1 MTKYLPK
8 HLATRHGR
16 VESARVGAAAARGSR
31 SALAL
36 GVGATLP
43 VAGAAVMAAP
53 AFAAQETPAPAPA
66 PTISPVLTFDSR
78 GEAVK
83 TLQARLALVV
93 DGWYGPVT
101 TAAVK
106 DFQRANRLDVD
117 GVVGPRTWAALDA
130 SSAQP
135 SAGDVVRRGD
145 SGPLVRAI
153 QSKLGVNVDG
163 VFGPLTESAV
173 MAFQRSHGLVVDG
186 VVGAKTTYALALAT
200 DQATGGDTGTP
211 GQPGVPPLVHPDAPY
226 ELPFLNG
233 YPAPITQ
240 GPYGAASHHK
250 YYDKHAVDFG
260 VPTGTQVVA
269 SASGVVFK
277 TEKNVTGG
285 NTVLIKDASGFCME
299 YAHLSSMNV
308 VAGQRVSQGQKIA
321 LSGNTGFS
329 TGPHLHWGI
338 VDCSSYTSIKI
349 ADSKELGTTYVPGT
363 IGVSRNGS

>member
-16 VESARVGAAAARGSR
+16 VESARFGAAAARGSR

-83 TLQARLALVV
+83 TLKARLALVV

-173 MAFQRSHGLVVDG
+173 MTFQRSHGLVVDG

-277 TEKNVTGG
+277 TENNVTGG

>member
-1 MTKYLPK
+1 
-8 HLATRHGR
+8 
-16 VESARVGAAAARGSR
+16 
-31 SALAL
+31 
-36 GVGATLP
+36 
-43 VAGAAVMAAP
+43 MAAP
-53 AFAAQETPAPAPA
+53 ALAVEGDKAAEAAAGNTPKTVAFGA
-66 PTISPVLTFDSR
+66 R
-78 GEAVK
+78 GGDV
-83 TLQARLALVV
+83 TQVQARLALVR
-93 DGWYGPVT
+93 DGIYGPIT

-163 VFGPLTESAV
+163 VFGSLTESAV
-173 MAFQRSHGLVVDG
+173 VTFQRSHGLVVDG

-211 GQPGVPPLVHPDAPY
+211 GQAGVPPLVHPDAPY

-277 TEKNVTGG
+277 TENNVTGG

>member
-66 PTISPVLTFDSR
+66 PTTSPVLTFDSR

-135 SAGDVVRRGD
+135 SAGDVVRRGELRPRQLAD
-145 SGPLVRAI
+145 DAVGVQPVAALERLDRRQRRRAEDAVRVDLELRLDRLHRFPTGAEEQDGLDGRCGRTRRGRTRAGCGHRGRGRDEGSGGRDGERHPGSEAGSKSELRAHGALASPHV
-153 QSKLGVNVDG
+153 QGSMCTQVSSLST
-163 VFGPLTESAV
+163 VF
-173 MAFQRSHGLVVDG
+173 AFQRTASPGWRR
-186 VVGAKTTYALALAT
+186 
-200 DQATGGDTGTP
+200 TP
-211 GQPGVPPLVHPDAPY
+211 LPHPRQPPLTKV
-226 ELPFLNG
+226 
-233 YPAPITQ
+233 Q
-240 GPYGAASHHK
+240 ASLC
-250 YYDKHAVDFG
+250 
-260 VPTGTQVVA
+260 P
-269 SASGVVFK
+269 S
-277 TEKNVTGG
+277 
-285 NTVLIKDASGFCME
+285 
-299 YAHLSSMNV
+299 
-308 VAGQRVSQGQKIA
+308 VS
-321 LSGNTGFS
+321 
-329 TGPHLHWGI
+329 
-338 VDCSSYTSIKI
+338 
-349 ADSKELGTTYVPGT
+349 
-363 IGVSRNGS
+363 

>member
-16 VESARVGAAAARGSR
+16 VESACVGAAAARGSR

-173 MAFQRSHGLVVDG
+173 MTFQRSHGLVVDG
-186 VVGAKTTYALALAT
+186 VVGAK
-200 DQATGGDTGTP
+200 
-211 GQPGVPPLVHPDAPY
+211 
-226 ELPFLNG
+226 
-233 YPAPITQ
+233 
-240 GPYGAASHHK
+240 
-250 YYDKHAVDFG
+250 
-260 VPTGTQVVA
+260 
-269 SASGVVFK
+269 
-277 TEKNVTGG
+277 
-285 NTVLIKDASGFCME
+285 
-299 YAHLSSMNV
+299 
-308 VAGQRVSQGQKIA
+308 
-321 LSGNTGFS
+321 
-329 TGPHLHWGI
+329 
-338 VDCSSYTSIKI
+338 
-349 ADSKELGTTYVPGT
+349 
-363 IGVSRNGS
+363 